1 MHPAQAITAP
11 SINLQ
16 NMQENLQ
23 NLQALDDDYN
33 VSRFKGKNNLL
44 NFCCMINYL
53 DRITF
58 MGLVKRLL
66 LALKL
71 QIANIIM
78 IMAIGIDFVLI
89 CLLKSLN
96 KS

>member
-1 MHPAQAITAP
+1 LEDVHTAQAITVP

-23 NLQALDDDYN
+23 NLQDLDDDYN
-33 VSRFKGKNNLL
+33 ISRFKGKNNLL

-53 DRITF
+53 DRIIF

-71 QIANIIM
+71 QFIM
-78 IMAIGIDFVLI
+78 VMVMVMVMAIGINFMLI
-89 CLLKSLN
+89 CLL
-96 KS
+96 